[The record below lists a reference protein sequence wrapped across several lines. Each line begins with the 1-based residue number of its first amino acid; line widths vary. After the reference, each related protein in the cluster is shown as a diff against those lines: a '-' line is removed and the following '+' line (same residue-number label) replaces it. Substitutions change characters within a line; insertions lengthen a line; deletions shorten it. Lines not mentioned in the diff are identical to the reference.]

1 MSSQSMFGILLLV
14 AGILIAILLL
24 TGAVKL

>member
-1 MSSQSMFGILLLV
+1 MSSESMFGILLLV